1 MKLRDLVVVQ
11 ILLTFAFPH
20 ARVQAEEGAETRT
33 RAIAAIFADEHVRE
47 SVLTITTRAAAMSVE
62 DRYQF
67 LAGWVLPNEH
77 HESLR
82 VQVDF
87 TPTQPAP
94 PVDREAF
101 REGRRVISGGKLVSP
116 VLDLV
121 EAASECGKLE
131 ELRQQIERF
140 QATSLLDQKNR
151 LAVLSIILL
160 KQQKLEDA
168 FIQIDA
174 FCQLCTQEQPDDEM
188 SRAAEAILF
197 VSSLPFTEV
206 TEVVGPTI
214 DRVVS
219 RHRTNRVRSSWSR
232 QIQSLRSMRPETAG
246 NTASVST
253 SQWGSFSTISGL
265 TRGAGIPS
273 SKWNLRKGQADNIAS
288 HGDDYLFFAI
298 PMRGNFQ
305 VECDVSAF
313 SWSETRLMVGGTWVS
328 PNYDY
333 TSYQVGNMRNQQQRR
348 PIEPRLMKGDVK
360 LRYRTEVRDGVA
372 TTFTEGRMIH
382 KEPLADNCDPWI
394 ALRNGD
400 VQEGTA
406 WNVRITGTPDIPETI
421 PLTPTSSLA
430 GWLPYYGETM
440 HQWQGIPAGGIHGAG
455 DHDVTETAASSQ
467 ADSLPL
473 IAKDRVTYH
482 EQAIYYQRPMLE
494 DGTIA
499 YEFFYSEGQQTAHP
513 MIDRL
518 CFLMNPEGVRIHW
531 LTDGLCDRTEL
542 SPDNE
547 TVEAAN
553 HRGPNALPLLAN
565 AWNRVSVTL
574 RDDTIDILL
583 NDQLVYQR
591 ILESTNQR
599 HFGFFYYADQ
609 SELNVRNV
617 LWTGQWPRELMA
629 VKDQELA
636 IDHAEFLDE
645 NTEHLKAVFE
655 YDFVRDG
662 MDEDRISAVKGT
674 VPEHFR
680 ITPEGLLAL
689 RTGPGGYQNTTI
701 APNLEAQG
709 DFDITVEYDDFRTSP
724 TVGGSSSLM
733 LIAGLENAAADEC
746 FITRRHMYDPNGTQ
760 RQVVQC
766 TTVRRTPEGE
776 KRDYFVT
783 KVMEERS
790 GRLRLARRG
799 SKVYYLSA
807 EGHSPNFRLWGS
819 RDFPTDPIALQ
830 GIRLVNQMHQKG
842 ESSVLWKSISVRAES
857 FSGAAIDEVD
867 PRIAALNEQRA
878 KLPVSVV
885 YDFTK
890 EPPDPDALYR
900 WMDLRAWDAEQKGLR
915 IQAEGFDSW
924 ESAGVST
931 LHPISGDFDITA
943 DVEVISLEKPL
954 ADDPTAI
961 FLQLDSSDTL
971 QTQLAA
977 IFELPESGF
986 SDAKAVLRQA
996 QQSGEFSYKAVGL
1009 IRAKSVSSLR
1019 MARRGKRWITVAR
1032 MAETGRERII
1042 AESDLNDGPIPRARL
1057 LLHTGGANRTSEI
1070 LLKKFEIH
1078 AVEYAPL
1085 VKRQGPPEW
1094 LLDLFRKAS
1103 GSSGTQ

>member
-1 MKLRDLVVVQ
+1 MTFRYSTILRAF
-11 ILLTFAFPH
+11 LLCLGVNTTA
-20 ARVQAEEGAETRT
+20 QAADETASRT
-33 RAIAAIFADEHVRE
+33 RAIAAIFSDEYVSE
-47 SVLTITTRAAAMSVE
+47 SVLTITTRAATMPVE
-62 DRYQF
+62 ERYRF
-67 LAGWVLPNEH
+67 LAGWVLPNER

-82 VQVDF
+82 VEVDF

-94 PVDREAF
+94 PVDREVS
-101 REGRRVISGGKLVSP
+101 REGRRVISGGKMVSP

-121 EAASECGKLE
+121 EAAAACEKLD

-168 FIQIDA
+168 FVQIDA
-174 FCQLCTQEQPDDEM
+174 FSQLCVQEQPDDEM

-197 VSSLPFTEV
+197 VSSLPFPEV
-206 TEVVGPTI
+206 TEVVGPMI
-214 DRVVS
+214 DRVVN
-219 RHRTNRVRSSWSR
+219 RHRSNHVRSSWSR
-232 QIQSLRSMRPETAG
+232 QFQSLRSLQLETA
-246 NTASVST
+246 NTTTSVST
-253 SQWGSFSTISGL
+253 PQWGSFSTISGL
-265 TRGAGIPS
+265 TRGVGIPS
-273 SKWNLRKGQADNIAS
+273 SRWNLKKGQAENIAS

-298 PMRGNFQ
+298 PLRGNFQ
-305 VECDVSAF
+305 VECDVTAF
-313 SWSETRLMVGGTWVS
+313 GWSETRLMVGGTWVS

-333 TSYQVGNMRNQQQRR
+333 TSYQVGNMQNQQQRR
-348 PIEPRLMKGDVK
+348 PIEPRLMKGDGK
-360 LRYRTEVRDGVA
+360 LHYRTEVRDGVA

-382 KEPLADNCDPWI
+382 TEPLADNCDPWI

-406 WNVRITGTPDIPETI
+406 WNVRITGTPVIPETI

-430 GWLPYYGETM
+430 SWLPYYGETM
-440 HQWQGIPAGGIHGAG
+440 HQWQGIPTGGIHGAS
-455 DHDVTETAASSQ
+455 DHDGTETAPSSQ
-467 ADSLPL
+467 ADALPL
-473 IAKDRVTYH
+473 VEKHTATYH
-482 EQAIYYQRPMLE
+482 EQAIFYQRPMLE
-494 DGTIA
+494 DGTIE
-499 YEFFYSEGQQTAHP
+499 YEFFYSQGQQTAHP
-513 MIDRL
+513 MLDRL
-518 CFLMNPEGVRIHW
+518 CFLMTPEGVRIHW
-531 LTDGLCDRTEL
+531 LTDGLYDRTEL

-553 HRGPNALPLLAN
+553 RRGPNALPLLAN

-574 RDDTIDILL
+574 KGDTIDILL
-583 NDQLVYQR
+583 NDELVYQR
-591 ILESTNQR
+591 TLESTNQR

-617 LWTGQWPRELMA
+617 QWTGQWPRELMTL
-629 VKDQELA
+629 KDQELA

-645 NTEHLKAVFE
+645 DTEHLKAVFD
-655 YDFVRDG
+655 YDFVKDG
-662 MDEDRISAVKGT
+662 MDEDRISAVKGS
-674 VPEHFR
+674 VEEHFKV
-680 ITPEGLLAL
+680 TPEGLLAL
-689 RTGPGGYQNTTI
+689 RPGPGGYQNTTI
-701 APNLEAQG
+701 APNIEAQG

-724 TVGGSSSLM
+724 SAGGSSSLM
-733 LIAGLENAAADEC
+733 LIAALENATSDEC
-746 FITRRHMYDPNGTQ
+746 FITRRHMYDPGGTQ

-766 TTVRRTPEGE
+766 ATVRKTPEGE

-799 SKVYYLSA
+799 GKVYYLSA

-819 RDFPTDPIALQ
+819 RDFPTDPISVQ

-857 FSGAAIDEVD
+857 FSAAAIDEVD
-867 PRIAALNEQRA
+867 PRIVALNEQRA
-878 KLPVSVV
+878 QLPNTVV

-890 EPPDPDALYR
+890 EPPDPNALYR
-900 WMDLRAWDAEQKGLR
+900 WVDLRDWDAAHKGLR

-931 LHPISGDFDITA
+931 MYPISGDFDITA
-943 DVEVISLEKPL
+943 DVEVISIEKPL

-971 QTQLAA
+971 QTQMAA
-977 IFELPESGF
+977 LFELPESGF
-986 SDAKAVLRQA
+986 SDAKALLRQA
-996 QQSGEFSYKAVGL
+996 QKNGEFDYKAVGV

-1019 MARRGKRWITVAR
+1019 IARRGKRWTTVAR
-1032 MAETGRERII
+1032 MADTGRERII
-1042 AESDLNDGPIPRARL
+1042 AESNLNDEPVSIARL

-1078 AVEYAPL
+1078 AEEYAPL
-1085 VKRQGPPEW
+1085 VKRQSPLES
-1094 LLDLFRKAS
+1094 LLDLFK
-1103 GSSGTQ
+1103 